1 MVVRWLLLALL
12 PIPGWAVATQ
22 LLQGGGFIVMMF
34 AMAKYI
40 ALNVPEKLR
49 SSGQTLLGMI
59 SYGIARV
66 IGALA
71 GGLLS
76 RLWGLQALFGA
87 SAALAA
93 LALFTLGAYVW
104 KNKL

>member
-1 MVVRWLLLALL
+1 MALRWLLLALL

-66 IGALA
+66 AGALA

-93 LALFTLGAYVW
+93 LSLFTLGAYVW
-104 KNKL
+104 KKKL